1 MKNYFYKSSS
11 DTGNGVVFIMEE
23 DTTIVE
29 TDQCNTLIY
38 MKKMIAAEKMNI
50 IDYPLIVENGMY
62 RSAGDSGKVI
72 WIS

>member
-1 MKNYFYKSSS
+1 MKFFYKSSS

-50 IDYPLIVENGMY
+50 IDYPLSVENGMY
-62 RSAGDSGKVI
+62 RSAGDSGKMI

>member
-1 MKNYFYKSSS
+1 
-11 DTGNGVVFIMEE
+11 MEE

>member
-1 MKNYFYKSSS
+1 MPVNKYGNAIPLKTKTESGQENDIVKFFYKSSS

-38 MKKMIAAEKMNI
+38 MKKMILE
-50 IDYPLIVENGMY
+50 
-62 RSAGDSGKVI
+62 R
-72 WIS
+72 